1 MQAPLKIIITRPSPD
16 AEALAAEI
24 LRCGGEP
31 VLSPVMAIR
40 PRSEPVDLSGVGALA
55 FTSANGVRVFAALS
69 PARDF
74 EVYAVGD
81 ATADAAGA
89 AGFEKIH
96 VAGGDVESLAALISN
111 SKPASKI
118 LHLAGSERAGDL
130 IALLAAAK
138 VPARRAVIYDA
149 VEADEISAQA
159 AKILA
164 SPREKAA
171 VVFFSPRSARL
182 FHRQVQRAGCAD
194 GLKRCT
200 AVCLSDAI
208 AAEIDPA
215 AWCEVR
221 IAAERTSAGVA
232 AVLKTL
238 CRADRPHGDA
248 S

>member
-1 MQAPLKIIITRPSPD
+1 MQAPLKVIITRPSPD
-16 AEALAAEI
+16 AETLAAEI

-40 PRSEPVDLSGVGALA
+40 PRHEPVDLSGVGALA

-74 EVYAVGD
+74 EVYAVGK
-81 ATADAAGA
+81 ATADAAVA

-96 VAGGDVESLAALISN
+96 VAEGDVESLAALIAN
-111 SKPASKI
+111 SKPAKKI

-130 IALLAAAK
+130 IALLAERK
-138 VPARRAVIYDA
+138 VPARRAIIYDA
-149 VEADEISAQA
+149 VEAEEISAPA

-171 VVFFSPRSARL
+171 IVFFSPRSARL
-182 FHRQVQRAGCAD
+182 FIRQAQRAGAVK
-194 GLKRCT
+194 GLERCV
-200 AVCLSDAI
+200 AVCLGDAI
-208 AAEIDPA
+208 AAELDPA
-215 AWCEVR
+215 AWRDVR
-221 IAAERTSAGVA
+221 IAPERTSAGIV
-232 AVLKTL
+232 AVLEAL
-238 CRADRPHGDA
+238 CRADRPHGGA